1 MKIIFNFFQKKKQKI
16 ILNFFFRKKN
26 SRFFFKKIF
35 NCLKNTKP
43 QFLAIS
49 GPIGVANFCLKSGDF
64 FQELIFGGAEVA
76 ILNENVAIFRI
87 FHLATLKKT
96 KLRREQA
103 QNRYDIFKNRFGIK
117 RKLVS
122 HPFFVIIAC
131 ACKKSQT

>member
-1 MKIIFNFFQKKKQKI
+1 M
-16 ILNFFFRKKN
+16 
-26 SRFFFKKIF
+26 
-35 NCLKNTKP
+35 
-43 QFLAIS
+43 
-49 GPIGVANFCLKSGDF
+49 ANFCLKSGDF
-64 FQELIFGGAEVA
+64 FQKLIFGGAEVA

-131 ACKKSQT
+131 ACKKSVINLKLLKCQPSLLARKRGQFVACNSKKILKGQAPESLTKTL